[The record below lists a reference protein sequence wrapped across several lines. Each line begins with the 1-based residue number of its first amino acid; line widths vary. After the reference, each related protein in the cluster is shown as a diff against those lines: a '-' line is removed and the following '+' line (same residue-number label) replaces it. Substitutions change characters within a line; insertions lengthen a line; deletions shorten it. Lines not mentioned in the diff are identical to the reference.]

1 LPIEDDDGRPEEQ
14 QRCESECAARDAET
28 FREPRSSCKR
38 PRPRLVDAA
47 LLTAAMTLLAD
58 VVTASREVAETS
70 SRSRKVAILAELMGR
85 LEPDEVPLAVGFLAG
100 APRQG
105 RIGVGYSM
113 IYGIDAP
120 PAATASL
127 TIAEFDRAISEVQRT
142 TGSGS
147 ATERRRILG
156 ELLARATEPEAGFVR
171 RLFTG
176 ELRQGALA
184 GLMID
189 AIAKAAAVSGPL
201 ARRALML
208 SGDLTRTAEIA
219 ITEGEDGL
227 RAVQLEL
234 FRPILPMLASTAA
247 SVPEAVAGFDKSSVE
262 WKLDGIR
269 IQIHR
274 RGDDVR
280 IYTRNLNEITD
291 ALPGIAH
298 AVRSLPVEEAVLD
311 GEALWM
317 GEGGPAAFQDTVAQ
331 LDGHAPPEGVVT
343 FLFDVLHLDGEDL
356 LDTPLEERAARLEA
370 IAPELKIPGVVT
382 SDPAVAERVQEE
394 ALSAGNEGVVVK
406 DAASLYTAGR
416 RGKTWR
422 KVKPVRTYDLVV
434 LGAEWGHGRRQGWLS
449 NLHLGARDPRTGDF
463 VMVGKTFK
471 GMTDE
476 LLAWQTKELL
486 ERETSRQGITVFVR
500 PELVVEIALDG
511 VQSSTR
517 YPGSLALRFA
527 RVKRYR
533 PDKRAD
539 EADTIDD
546 LRALLPSRA

>member
-1 LPIEDDDGRPEEQ
+1 
-14 QRCESECAARDAET
+14 
-28 FREPRSSCKR
+28 
-38 PRPRLVDAA
+38 
-47 LLTAAMTLLAD
+47 MTLLAD
-58 VVTASREVAETS
+58 VVAASREVTETS
-70 SRSRKVAILAELMGR
+70 SRSGKVAILAELLGR
-85 LEPDEVPLAVGFLAG
+85 LDRDEIPVAVGFLAG
-100 APRQG
+100 VPRQG
-105 RIGVGYSM
+105 RVGVGYST
-113 IYGIDAP
+113 IYGVESAP
-120 PAATASL
+120 ASTPSL
-127 TIAEFDRAISEVQRT
+127 TIDDLDRAITAVQGT

-147 ATERRRILG
+147 AAARKQILS
-156 ELLARATEPEAGFVR
+156 ELLGRATEPEGDFVK

-184 GLMID
+184 GLMVD
-189 AIAKAAAVSGPL
+189 AIAKAAGVSGQL

-247 SVPEAVAGFDKSSVE
+247 SVPEAVASFDKSSVE
-262 WKLDGIR
+262 WKVDGIR

-274 RGDDVR
+274 RGDEVH

-291 ALPGIAH
+291 ALPGIVD
-298 AVRSLPVEEAVLD
+298 AVRRLPVTQAVLD

-317 GEGGPAAFQDTVAQ
+317 GEDGPAAFQDTVSQ

-356 LDTPLEERAARLEA
+356 LDTPLEQRAARLEG
-370 IAPELKIPGVVT
+370 IASELRIPAVVT
-382 SDPAVAERVQEE
+382 SDPAEAERVQEE
-394 ALSAGNEGVVVK
+394 ALSAGHEGVVVK

-449 NLHLGARDPRTGDF
+449 NLHLGARDPRSGEL

-471 GMTDE
+471 GLTDE
-476 LLAWQTKELL
+476 LLTWQTKELL
-486 ERETSRQGITVFVR
+486 ARETSRRGIAVFVR

-517 YPGSLALRFA
+517 YPGGVALRFA

-546 LRALLPSRA
+546 LRALLPARA

>member
-1 LPIEDDDGRPEEQ
+1 
-14 QRCESECAARDAET
+14 
-28 FREPRSSCKR
+28 
-38 PRPRLVDAA
+38 
-47 LLTAAMTLLAD
+47 MTLLAD
-58 VVTASREVAETS
+58 VVTASREVAETR
-70 SRSRKVAILAELMGR
+70 SRSRKVAILAELLGR
-85 LEPDEVPLAVGFLAG
+85 LEPNEVPLAVGFLAG
-100 APRQG
+100 VPRQG
-105 RIGVGYSM
+105 RIGVGYST

-127 TIAEFDRAISEVQRT
+127 TIEDLDRAIAEVQGT

-147 ATERRRILG
+147 AAERKRILG
-156 ELLARATEPEAGFVR
+156 VLLGRATEPEAGFVK

-189 AIAKAAAVSGPL
+189 AVAKAAGVSGQL

-208 SGDLTRTAEIA
+208 SGDLTRTAKLA
-219 ITEGEDGL
+219 TTEGEDGL
-227 RAVQLEL
+227 RAVKLEL

-247 SVPEAVAGFDKSSVE
+247 SAPEAVASFDRSSVE

-274 RGDDVR
+274 RGDEVR
-280 IYTRNLNEITD
+280 IYTRNLNDITD
-291 ALPGIAH
+291 ALPGIVD
-298 AVRSLPVEEAVLD
+298 AVRRLPVERAVFD

-317 GEGGPAAFQDTVAQ
+317 DEQGPAAFQDTVSQ

-343 FLFDVLHLDGEDL
+343 FLFDVLHVDGEDL
-356 LDTPLEERAARLEA
+356 LDTPLEDRAARLAA

-382 SDPAVAERVQEE
+382 SDPAVAERVEEE

-416 RGKTWR
+416 RGKTWL

-476 LLAWQTKELL
+476 LLDWQTKELL
-486 ERETSRQGITVFVR
+486 EREASRQGITVFVR

-517 YPGSLALRFA
+517 YPGGVALRFA

-546 LRALLPSRA
+546 LRALLPSRG